1 MDTNDKTYILLT
13 LMDIKDAVFVYQMI
27 ENKEVEWHSRVHNH
41 SQREYEIHYFLQGEG
56 NFKTGNTIYNIS
68 RGSLFLTGPFEEHSI
83 TSTNLTRPLTYY
95 AVLLKT
101 AQRDFEI
108 EQLLKQELQ
117 NSNYYNIG
125 TNYRFFFEEI
135 REKGLSENENLNK
148 SAFHQL
154 LSFLYQLSEDPQ
166 MSTGSD
172 RENIH
177 IEKALM
183 IMQNNIFSEV
193 CLNEITEKL
202 KLTNSYFIR
211 LFKKKMKTTP
221 MKYYTKLKVEA
232 AASML
237 ISSTMLVY
245 EIGEKL
251 NLYSEFH
258 FSRVFKNHTGVSPRQ
273 YRNEYRQ
280 VTGKKEWIM
289 KKD

>member
-13 LMDIKDAVFVYQMI
+13 LMIVKDVVFVYQMI
-27 ENKEVEWHSRVHNH
+27 EEKEIAWHSRVHNH
-41 SQREYEIHYFLQGEG
+41 SQREYELHYFLQGEG
-56 NFKTGNTIYNIS
+56 KFRTGKTTYNIS

-83 TSTNLTRPLTYY
+83 ISSNITKPLTYY

-108 EQLLKQELQ
+108 EQLLQQELQ

-135 REKGLSENENLNK
+135 REKGLSENQNLKK

-154 LSFLYQLSEDPQ
+154 LSFLYQLSDDPQ
-166 MSTGSD
+166 MISSGD
-172 RENIH
+172 KENIH

-183 IMQNNIFSEV
+183 IMQNSIFSEIS
-193 CLNEITEKL
+193 LDEITEKL

-221 MKYYTKLKVEA
+221 MKYFMKLKVEA

-237 ISSTMLVY
+237 ISSSFLVY

-251 NLYSEFH
+251 NFYSEFH

-280 VTGKKEWIM
+280 ITGKKIDD
-289 KKD
+289 KD